1 MNTDEDQ
8 PTICVY
14 RCSSVVQLLAMPS
27 KHSDEPKM
35 WRLIAVQV
43 DRAAEELAGSLLFE
57 LGTTGIVT
65 LEERDREVKLGGYF
79 DEHANTEQIARE
91 IQAEFARA
99 GRVGDLRGVSVSSIP
114 DQDWLQKW
122 KEGFE
127 PSEIGRRLIIAP
139 SWKLPH
145 KSDGR
150 VIVQID
156 PGMAFGTGTHE
167 TTRMCLEAIEA
178 HWRNGRLLDVGTGT
192 GILAIAAALL
202 RPGSRITAID
212 VDPQAVEV
220 ARENTEINGA
230 SNSIEVVEG
239 GPAVF
244 VGRGFDVV
252 VANLTAEVIISLI
265 DDLAGCVSASGM
277 VILSGI
283 LAALE
288 ADVES
293 AATRAGL
300 IVVERR
306 HLGEW
311 SALVARRGGR

>member
-1 MNTDEDQ
+1 VL
-8 PTICVY
+8 IGVHLWF
-14 RCSSVVQLLAMPS
+14 SLLAMPS

-43 DRAAEELAGSLLFE
+43 DRAAEELARALLFE

-65 LEERDREVKLGGYF
+65 LEEGDNEVKLGAYF
-79 DEHANTEQIARE
+79 DEHSNTEQIARA

-99 GRVGDLRGVSVSSIP
+99 GRMGDLRGVSISSIP

-127 PSEIGRRLIIAP
+127 PIEIGSRLIVAP

-145 KSDGR
+145 RSDGR
-150 VIVQID
+150 LIVQID

-212 VDPQAVEV
+212 VDPQAVAV
-220 ARENTEINGA
+220 ARENAAINNV
-230 SNSIEVVEG
+230 SNSIAIIEG
-239 GPAVF
+239 RPRDFIGS
-244 VGRGFDVV
+244 GFDIV
-252 VANLTAEVIISLI
+252 VANLTAEVILSLVG
-265 DDLAGCVSASGM
+265 DLTGCLAASGLL
-277 VILSGI
+277 ILSGI
-283 LAALE
+283 LTTLE
-288 ADVES
+288 ADVENG
-293 AATRAGL
+293 ATRAGL
-300 IVVERR
+300 TIVERR
-306 HLGEW
+306 QLGEW
-311 SALVARRGGR
+311 SALLVRRR